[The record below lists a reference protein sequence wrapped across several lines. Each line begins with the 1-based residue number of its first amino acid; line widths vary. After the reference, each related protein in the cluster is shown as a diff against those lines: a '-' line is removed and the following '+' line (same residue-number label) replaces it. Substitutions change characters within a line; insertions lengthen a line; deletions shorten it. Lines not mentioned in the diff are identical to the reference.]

1 MDPNVKAIRAATV
14 AFKPSS
20 IEGKGPVIMTDTR
33 GNVGLDLLQME
44 ADHYAPYQW
53 APGQW
58 ISNTRGNLPA
68 EDPEVQAVIARM
80 RGA

>member
-33 GNVGLDLLQME
+33 CNVGLDLLQME
-44 ADHYAPYQW
+44 AAHSAPYQ
-53 APGQW
+53 APWGW
-58 ISNTRGNLPA
+58 MSNTRGNLS
-68 EDPEVQAVIARM
+68 EDDPEVQAVIARM